1 MLPYGLYSALWIYF
15 GSVLWNTSMAT
26 VRPLRD
32 TVRDTSC
39 ELIDDPTAREARYRE
54 LVRKHGPVCNAT
66 QASEA
71 PIHRITQARTKR

>member
-39 ELIDDPTAREARYRE
+39 ELIDDPTAREARVADLFSENGFKLDFTRRHLE
-54 LVRKHGPVCNAT
+54 RWNAVRPK
-66 QASEA
+66 AS
-71 PIHRITQARTKR
+71 